1 MLPDPA
7 VDSRR
12 SLLVVDRFAPEA
24 KKLRSHFDA
33 RFDNPREAKADR
45 FVWDF
50 WHVPSQYTLLRT
62 PAYHYFPKALYE
74 SFHQRLVWWGRRTLG
89 CHDVSPTWLSCYVND
104 CRQEFHG
111 DLPHGQWAF
120 VYSLTPWEQRVFQ
133 GGETLLLRDEVLD
146 YWTGFTSQRSLEEND
161 LVEAIPPLFN
171 RLVVFDPRRP
181 HGVRRVEGTMDPA
194 KGRLVI
200 HGWFVQPRPFIEG
213 PLKQKDLQARI
224 DELTETISRRLSQ
237 GLQLA
242 GLLSL
247 SISITPTGAVRAA
260 KILCDT
266 TRSPSSE
273 ERRRIRLLADIVR
286 AIRTLR
292 FPKNRASSHV
302 TLPLVFE
309 R

>member
-1 MLPDPA
+1 MPR
-7 VDSRR
+7 VKESR
-12 SLLVVDRFAPEA
+12 SLLVVDDFAVEGKRLRAHFEERFA
-24 KKLRSHFDA
+24 D
-33 RFDNPREAKADR
+33 PREARGDR

-50 WHVPSQYTLLRT
+50 WHVPGQYTLLRT
-62 PAYHYFPKALYE
+62 PAYHYFPKTLYE
-74 SFHQRLVWWGRRTLG
+74 AFHQRLVWWGRRTLG

-120 VYSLTPWEQRVFQ
+120 VYSLTPWDERVFQ

-146 YWTGFTSQRSLEEND
+146 YWSGFTSQRALEEEE
-161 LVEAIPPLFN
+161 LIEAIAPRFN

-194 KGRLVI
+194 RGRLVI

-213 PLKQKDLQARI
+213 PLKQAQLQARI
-224 DELTETISRRLSQ
+224 DELTETIQAGLSS

-242 GLLSL
+242 GMISL
-247 SISITPTGAVRAA
+247 SISIGANGLVRSA
-260 KILCDT
+260 KVLCDT
-266 TRSPSSE
+266 TRSPPNE
-273 ERRRIRLLADIVR
+273 EHQRMRLLADIVR
-286 AIRTLR
+286 TTQAMK
-292 FPKNRASSHV
+292 FAKNARGSRV